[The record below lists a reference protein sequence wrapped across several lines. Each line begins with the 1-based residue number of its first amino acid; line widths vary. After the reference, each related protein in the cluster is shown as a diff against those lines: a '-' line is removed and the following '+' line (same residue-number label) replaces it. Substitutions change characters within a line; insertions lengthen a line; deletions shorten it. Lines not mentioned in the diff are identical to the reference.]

1 MARTIEERPP
11 RQRPAATPFSAGPA
25 PSRAARPGRFRRWRT
40 RGGLSTLL
48 LALPVILIFFYFSW
62 LPIVRGVVMSFQ
74 RNNYVA
80 APDWVGIDNFTYVLH
95 DPLLGTAILN
105 TLYFALLAILF
116 GFPLPLLMAVIFST
130 VTMRRR
136 WLYSLLAYLP
146 VIVPPVV
153 AILLWKVF
161 YDPSSAGMF
170 NSLLGMV
177 GIPPQPWLNA
187 VSSAMPS
194 IVLEATWAGAGTS
207 ILIYLAAIA
216 SVRPEL
222 YEAAELDGAGIGSRI
237 WHITIPSI
245 RGIVMIMLLLQ
256 IIGAAQIF
264 TEPFLFTGGGPQN
277 ATTTI
282 LLLLYKYAF
291 LDGDYG
297 AATALSVMLAVVLG
311 LLSVG
316 YFRLTRRWAD

>member
-1 MARTIEERPP
+1 
-11 RQRPAATPFSAGPA
+11 
-25 PSRAARPGRFRRWRT
+25 
-40 RGGLSTLL
+40 
-48 LALPVILIFFYFSW
+48 
-62 LPIVRGVVMSFQ
+62 MSFQ

-136 WLYSLLAYLP
+136 WLYSLLAYVP

-161 YDPSSAGMF
+161 YDPSSGGLF
-170 NSLLGMV
+170 NSILGMV

-194 IVLEATWAGAGTS
+194 IVVEATWAGAGTS
-207 ILIYLAAIA
+207 VLIYLAAIA